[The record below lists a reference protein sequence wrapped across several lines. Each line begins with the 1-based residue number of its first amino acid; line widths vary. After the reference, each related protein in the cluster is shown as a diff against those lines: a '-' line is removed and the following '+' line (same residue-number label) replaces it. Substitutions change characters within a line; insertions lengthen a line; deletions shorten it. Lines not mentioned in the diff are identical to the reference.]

1 MLSTAYTIKYK
12 IFRTESQTF
21 YELVS
26 HSHSHFSPSQPG
38 ASFMLHYHL
47 PISVNFLECPFIW
60 ILVLLFEYIDLF
72 QCIIMERMNISW
84 PVIPSIRQLHK
95 NCLMLYTCQSHLWKQ
110 VLFSCL
116 WLPVRFVVSLKKSYP
131 ITDCFMQKE
140 GAEPLKATSV
150 TQVLNYFP
158 QYVIFCAFPLLRKTT
173 RWLARVCTMHVYV
186 LLFMRLDTISA
197 KSWFVSL

>member
-1 MLSTAYTIKYK
+1 MLSTVYPIKYTIF
-12 IFRTESQTF
+12 ITESQTF

-26 HSHSHFSPSQPG
+26 HSHFHFSQPG
-38 ASFMLHYHL
+38 ASFMLHSHL
-47 PISVNFLECPFIW
+47 PRSMNCLECPFIW
-60 ILVLLFEYIDLF
+60 TLVFLFEYTDLF
-72 QCIIMERMNISW
+72 QCIIMENEHFMTSNPFHKTIAQKLPRA
-84 PVIPSIRQLHK
+84 LHR
-95 NCLMLYTCQSHLWKQ
+95 QSHLWKQ

-150 TQVLNYFP
+150 TQVLNYFS
-158 QYVIFCAFPLLRKTT
+158 QYVIFCVFPLLRKTT
-173 RWLARVCTMHVYV
+173 RWLARVCTVHVYV